1 MKGHLDGIRVVDLT
15 AYLSGPY
22 CAMNLA
28 AMGAEVIKIERP
40 QTGDPCQWN
49 PPFASAD
56 GVTFNR
62 KDDHDI
68 SLLYLKRNKGKKSI
82 FLNLRHE
89 RGKEILKRLIAKS
102 DIVIENFAP
111 GVMERLGFTYDEFDK
126 INPRII
132 YCSISGYGQDGPYRD
147 RTAFDLT
154 IQATSGIMGIT
165 GFPDGP
171 PTRCGAWIGD
181 MISSY
186 YSMTGIL
193 AALLSREKT
202 GRGERIDVAMQDS
215 CFSMIMDEALD
226 FHLSIGVPMR
236 TGNRNPRLAPWNAY
250 EARDGYIVIAVAN
263 NVQWEAFLT
272 AIERLDLK
280 GDERFGNPE
289 GRFKNSDAVEEIV
302 KEWIGQ
308 YTKAEALK
316 RLREHKV
323 PCDEV
328 PEVAEVLEDPHLKYR
343 GMIREL
349 QHPVYGG
356 TGIKTAGFPIH
367 FTRLQG
373 DLSLSAP
380 YPGQHSDEI
389 YKDLLGMGREEVEEL
404 RREGII

>member
-1 MKGHLDGIRVVDLT
+1 MKGHLDGIRVIDLT

-40 QTGDPCQWN
+40 KTGDPCQWN
-49 PPFASAD
+49 PPFASSD
-56 GVTFNR
+56 GVTFSR
-62 KDDHDI
+62 KNDKDI
-68 SLLYLKRNKGKKSI
+68 SLLYLKRNKKKKSI
-82 FLNLRHE
+82 FLNLQSE
-89 RGKEILKRLIAKS
+89 KGKAILRRLVEKS

-111 GVMERLGFTYDEFDK
+111 GVMERLGFTYADFEK
-126 INPRII
+126 INPKII

-181 MISSY
+181 LISSY

-193 AALLSREKT
+193 AALVSREKT
-202 GRGERIDVAMQDS
+202 GRGERIDVSMQDS

-250 EARDGYIVIAVAN
+250 EAKDGYIVIAVAN
-263 NVQWEAFLT
+263 NTQWEAFLG
-272 AIERLDLK
+272 AIEREDLT
-280 GDERFGNPE
+280 GDERFKNPE
-289 GRFKNSDAVEEIV
+289 GRFKNSDAVEDIV
-302 KEWIGQ
+302 NTWIKQ
-308 YTKAEALK
+308 YTKEEALK

-323 PCDEV
+323 PCDTV
-328 PEVAEVLEDPHLKYR
+328 PEVEEVLDDPHLKYR
-343 GMIREL
+343 GMIQEL
-349 QHPVYGG
+349 KHPLYGEMG
-356 TGIKTAGFPIH
+356 VKTAGFPIH
-367 FTRLQG
+367 FMRLPG
-373 DLSLSAP
+373 DLSQSAP
-380 YPGQHSDEI
+380 YPGQHSEEI
-389 YKDLLGMGREEVEEL
+389 YEELLDMRREEVEEL
-404 RREGII
+404 KKEGII